1 MSDYGLFIKG
11 KMLGARQQ
19 PKRNGQGYYNE
30 IGVELEIP
38 NGFGG
43 VKQDLIIIRGSQ
55 SLVNAG
61 VLNCASKLTGKFVQ
75 IPVYVRPWSMDG
87 REGVTYNLSSD
98 SVIKE
103 TKKES

>member
-1 MSDYGLFIKG
+1 
-11 KMLGARQQ
+11 
-19 PKRNGQGYYNE
+19 

-43 VKQDLIIIRGSQ
+43 VKQDLIIIRVSQ

-103 TKKES
+103 IKKES

>member
-1 MSDYGLFIKG
+1 
-11 KMLGARQQ
+11 
-19 PKRNGQGYYNE
+19 
-30 IGVELEIP
+30 
-38 NGFGG
+38 
-43 VKQDLIIIRGSQ
+43 
-55 SLVNAG
+55 G

-103 TKKES
+103 IKKES